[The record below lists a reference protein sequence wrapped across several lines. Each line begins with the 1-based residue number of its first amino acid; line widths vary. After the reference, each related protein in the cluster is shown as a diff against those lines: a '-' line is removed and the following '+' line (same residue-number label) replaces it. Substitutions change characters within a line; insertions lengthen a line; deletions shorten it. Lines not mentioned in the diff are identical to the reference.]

1 MSTFTDT
8 EELAIPLVRVVS
20 HHHDIEA
27 RSPVKVAALVGAG
40 AGALALALVHGLD
53 PDGLTAIFQRG
64 SVARAVPFAAVVGLA
79 YASAMVAGA
88 AGGAAFGY
96 VTRFLR
102 KWPALAVW
110 GTVFF
115 AALMLVIVSASASYH
130 GGVRHDLA
138 GPMVAAG
145 ALYGLLLSFSLPFR
159 RRS

>member
-1 MSTFTDT
+1 MATFTDT
-8 EELAIPLVRVVS
+8 GEFAIPLVRVISRPEDV
-20 HHHDIEA
+20 EA
-27 RSPVKVAALVGAG
+27 RSPAKVATFVGAG

-53 PDGLTAIFQRG
+53 PDGLIAVFTHA
-64 SVARAVPFAAVVGLA
+64 SVARGIPFSAVVGLA
-79 YASAMVAGA
+79 YVTAMAAGA
-88 AGGAAFGY
+88 VTGAGFGH

-110 GTVFF
+110 GAVFF
-115 AALMLVIVSASASYH
+115 SALMMVIVAASAAYH

-138 GPMVAAG
+138 GPIVAGG